1 MIMTMTNEQNTE
13 TAAAPKKWRSAKPTA
28 PKTKAAKKALLKPA
42 ATKAKAKP
50 TSRDAEPKA
59 PRVSPPRWNRAEV
72 SAFPLMG

>member
-59 PRVSPPRWNRAEV
+59 PRVSPPLGGTERRCRR
-72 SAFPLMG
+72 FP